1 MMASRFA
8 SSVNILKRKNIAES
22 GEERREEANAAFPSF
37 RKFSSS
43 RRLYLSI
50 ALALLI
56 TLMRVVRTFAQEDQA
71 DYRHEFYREDGD
83 RMSID
88 TDSFFVD
95 AGLTSHLRV
104 NGTFVIDTIS
114 GATPIGA
121 PPQRKWPFAT
131 YNDFYNRAYGQAYGS
146 QYNQFVSQNQ
156 IYVDAG
162 YETYQQMTN
171 QAAQFASQTAPSLAS
186 TNANASYQ
194 SLTNNPNYRKGTVPL
209 AKLHDRR
216 EAYSIA
222 LPISWANQVLTPSFA
237 HSRETD
243 YKSFG
248 GSLNYSIELNQKNT
262 TLNFGYAH
270 NSDSA
275 RDDKFI
281 WEAKTTDNVLVG
293 VEQLLSPDSY
303 VIVNFVFNNDYGYL
317 SDPYRGVMVL
327 KNYPQYN
334 PDDPA
339 LIPEVRPR
347 HRSSEILFG
356 SYTRFIHPMDG
367 SFEGSYRFFH
377 DSWGIFSHTVTI
389 NWHQKLG
396 RHVVLT
402 PMFRYTWQSAADFYY
417 VLVPDYLN
425 LPTFYSS
432 DYRLSNMETFAM
444 GLSVSWRVAHHL
456 SFDANY
462 YRYIMR
468 GLDGV
473 TSQSAYPSANVASV
487 GLRVWF

>member
-1 MMASRFA
+1 MNVLKQQLIIESAEEQRAERHGS
-8 SSVNILKRKNIAES
+8 ILLAVK
-22 GEERREEANAAFPSF
+22 
-37 RKFSSS
+37 SSS
-43 RRLYLSI
+43 PRRFFLSI
-50 ALALLI
+50 ALAVLL

-104 NGTFVIDTIS
+104 NATYVIDTIS

-121 PPQRKWPFAT
+121 PPQKKWPFAS
-131 YNDFYNRAYGQAYGS
+131 YNDFYNRAYGQAYSS
-146 QYNQFVSQNQ
+146 QFNQFVSQNQ

-171 QAAQFASQTAPSLAS
+171 QAAQFASQSAPSIAS
-186 TNANASYQ
+186 TNANSSYQ
-194 SLTNNPNYRKGTVPL
+194 SLTNNPNYRKNTVPL

-216 EAYSIA
+216 EAYSIG
-222 LPISWANQVLTPSFA
+222 LPIRWANQELTPSFA
-237 HSRETD
+237 HSRESD

-248 GSLNYSIELNQKNT
+248 GSLNYSIAFNQKNT
-262 TLNFGYAH
+262 TLNLGYAH
-270 NSDSA
+270 NADSA

-281 WEAKTTDNVLVG
+281 WEAKTTDNFLVG

-327 KNYPQYN
+327 RNYLQYN

-356 SYTRFIHPMDG
+356 SYTRFIEPANA
-367 SFEGSYRFFH
+367 SVEGSYRFFH
-377 DSWGIFSHTVTI
+377 DSWGIFSQTVTV

-396 RHVVLT
+396 RHVVLS

-425 LPTFYSS
+425 LPSFYSS

-444 GLSVSWRVAHHL
+444 GLGLTWRVAHHV
-456 SFDANY
+456 SFDASFH
-462 YRYIMR
+462 RYLMR

-473 TSQSAYPSANVASV
+473 TSQSAYPSANVASL